1 MRAGSSKSVSTT
13 TSSDGYE
20 TSINIVSE
28 GVSIGCSI
36 GSPIVVASSSE
47 SGASM
52 STVQMREYP
61 ASDPYYV
68 HPPLRTPNRAC
79 KSLDSMYN
87 QPYKPRHSNPI
98 VQLIIPERMSVP
110 RGLDVLEFTVLSNAS
125 KVCLESDN
133 GPSMSFDEQVETDP
147 DVLEWIDAQKKE
159 KVSYEA
165 TRKFQESWAAKLFW
179 ASCVKGNNGLFD
191 YVKCNI
197 CSMFEVRDKILK
209 PKWDTLKKHGGN
221 RKAKKDLPAKGVKK
235 GQWYIAT
242 DCKHLINEQRYN
254 TECQVLFLFLF
265 LIIYQLLQACNG
277 TNFC

>member
-110 RGLDVLEFTVLSNAS
+110 R
-125 KVCLESDN
+125 
-133 GPSMSFDEQVETDP
+133 DP